1 MDLLQGR
8 SRAPRRGDDDHLAS
22 YADLARARSARL
34 AEMERP
40 PAAAT
45 PSVDRGSPRGA
56 SPESER
62 SARARSRKSTHHTH
76 FHHVALDHATRAVAA
91 GAEARTQERL
101 RSVAKRYPAAAPLG
115 ALPSAS
121 ETVRL
126 LRYGL

>member
-1 MDLLQGR
+1 MRDVIIFVCELRLEALDLVFLALADMCCFRACGGGTRDLQ
-8 SRAPRRGDDDHLAS
+8 
-22 YADLARARSARL
+22 
-34 AEMERP
+34 
-40 PAAAT
+40 
-45 PSVDRGSPRGA
+45 
-56 SPESER
+56 R